1 MYMVPV
7 YTNAVFAPLNRRAE
21 LEWQLV
27 ATLDGALSLAMPVS
41 RAMLQRGVE
50 RTLVTSLPLYDQVP
64 SRQWYQNFVDA
75 CAAHPGGITALAAAV
90 DRLEPGSRTARIVAG
105 LAGEWAGQAGGAA
118 AGPGPGPGPGAGAVS
133 PAPTG
138 EEPLSNREIAA
149 LAAGFSTAVAL
160 RHLLLDAGLPAAR
173 HPRVQELT
181 PEQAWREVNVLI
193 GNGALR
199 DGRRRVLACAA
210 DVYPANLV
218 FATAGS

>member
-1 MYMVPV
+1 MVPV

-21 LEWQLV
+21 LERQLV

-41 RAMLQRGVE
+41 RAMLQRAVE

-118 AGPGPGPGPGAGAVS
+118 AGPGPGPGGPGAGAVS